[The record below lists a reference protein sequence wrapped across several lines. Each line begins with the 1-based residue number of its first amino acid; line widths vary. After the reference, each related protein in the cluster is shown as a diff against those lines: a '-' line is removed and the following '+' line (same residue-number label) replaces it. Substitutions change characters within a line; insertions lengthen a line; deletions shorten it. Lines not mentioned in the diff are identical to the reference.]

1 MRYEEVKFMGKKG
14 LCVVLFCLSLLLCSC
29 GKQEENKTQS
39 HIKTTEDTPFTS
51 EIIPGPEALNAADT
65 TASFVINTEDMPVM
79 VNMLDDKKEQRVY
92 YEVSY
97 LKEDGTWDSE
107 KPAWNDYFGK
117 NHTYGMIGIVMDSK
131 GRFYALI
138 GNGECTDQKVVRL
151 YEDGKVEEININVI
165 KKVTDGEMPIGISMV
180 NDSEIIIQYIGDQS
194 TTNGGIHG
202 ILFDILEEKIVGDP
216 QVVSSSTCPMDDK
229 GIFYR
234 PDTAQ
239 NLIIGKKWGED
250 LASCSIQCEG
260 TLSASDPII
269 VKDEY
274 GYVLTGSGIYGGK
287 LTDKSW
293 KCLLPK
299 DKMESGYVQNFMKPA
314 GHDSEFYCFQ
324 MKEEKQY
331 EWVHYN

>member
-1 MRYEEVKFMGKKG
+1 MGKKR
-14 LCVVLFCLSLLLCSC
+14 LCVVLLCLSLLLCSC

-107 KPAWNDYFGK
+107 KPA
-117 NHTYGMIGIVMDSK
+117 
-131 GRFYALI
+131 
-138 GNGECTDQKVVRL
+138 
-151 YEDGKVEEININVI
+151 
-165 KKVTDGEMPIGISMV
+165 
-180 NDSEIIIQYIGDQS
+180 
-194 TTNGGIHG
+194 
-202 ILFDILEEKIVGDP
+202 
-216 QVVSSSTCPMDDK
+216 
-229 GIFYR
+229 
-234 PDTAQ
+234 Q

-269 VKDEY
+269 VKDGY

-324 MKEEKQY
+324 MKAEKQF